1 MKKKILFIIP
11 SLTGGGAEKVL
22 IDILQNMDYSRYEMT
37 LFLEFRTGP
46 YLKDIPAPVTVHA
59 VHGNGDV
66 RFERT
71 WNFFK
76 KIHLFF
82 LLKKLSLYGLF
93 HKWFYKPVFTR
104 FLKGQEFDTITSFME
119 GVSVKYHSYI
129 VDKAKRNLSW
139 VHIDLEKKHWSLVF
153 FQNAKEEL
161 KCYRKMD
168 NLICVSEDVKQ
179 SVENLYPSLSDK
191 CTVVYNLIDR
201 DKIIRLA
208 ENQHV
213 QKKKL
218 TICMVGRLNQQKRYD
233 RALEA
238 ARRLKQDGY
247 DIDFWILGQG
257 ELLPSLKRTAKEY
270 GLEDSFLFLGF
281 VKSPYSY
288 MKAADIYLNT
298 SEAEGF
304 SLTVCEAFCLGL
316 PVVST
321 ATAGPKELIGQ
332 SGGGLLTGEDIN
344 SIYHG
349 IRQMADDE
357 LLRKRCS
364 EKALDYSN
372 KFDVMATME
381 QIYRLI

>member
-1 MKKKILFIIP
+1 
-11 SLTGGGAEKVL
+11 
-22 IDILQNMDYSRYEMT
+22 
-37 LFLEFRTGP
+37 
-46 YLKDIPAPVTVHA
+46 
-59 VHGNGDV
+59 
-66 RFERT
+66 
-71 WNFFK
+71 
-76 KIHLFF
+76 
-82 LLKKLSLYGLF
+82 
-93 HKWFYKPVFTR
+93 
-104 FLKGQEFDTITSFME
+104 ME

-201 DKIIRLA
+201 GKIIRLA

-257 ELLPSLKRTAKEY
+257 ELFAKTNCQGIWLGRFFLVFGICEVT
-270 GLEDSFLFLGF
+270 LFLYE
-281 VKSPYSY
+281 SRR
-288 MKAADIYLNT
+288 YL
-298 SEAEGF
+298 SEYF
-304 SLTVCEAFCLGL
+304 
-316 PVVST
+316 
-321 ATAGPKELIGQ
+321 
-332 SGGGLLTGEDIN
+332 
-344 SIYHG
+344 
-349 IRQMADDE
+349 
-357 LLRKRCS
+357 
-364 EKALDYSN
+364 
-372 KFDVMATME
+372 
-381 QIYRLI
+381 

>member
-1 MKKKILFIIP
+1 M
-11 SLTGGGAEKVL
+11 
-22 IDILQNMDYSRYEMT
+22 
-37 LFLEFRTGP
+37 
-46 YLKDIPAPVTVHA
+46 
-59 VHGNGDV
+59 
-66 RFERT
+66 
-71 WNFFK
+71 
-76 KIHLFF
+76 
-82 LLKKLSLYGLF
+82 
-93 HKWFYKPVFTR
+93 
-104 FLKGQEFDTITSFME
+104 
-119 GVSVKYHSYI
+119 
-129 VDKAKRNLSW
+129 
-139 VHIDLEKKHWSLVF
+139 VF

-201 DKIIRLA
+201 GKIIRLA